1 MFHVELRQ
9 RPNVARAFNLT
20 GEALREQ
27 LVSKL
32 LAGQMFEYA
41 GHEWD
46 ARQAHVTILEG
57 PQLAPHELLLGR
69 GWSNARK
76 GGTDVTR
83 QQLEHSQSD
92 TGRRDAVDRL
102 TERILGRISAQP
114 LTLPQAV
121 SLAGDLLSGHRASER
136 LAVAELAAWELL
148 HRRRAELV
156 DGSGARIAPQDWEPI
171 LLRWETW
178 SGAQATA
185 SSISLARSDS
195 EENR

>member
-9 RPNVARAFNLT
+9 RPNVARTFNLT
-20 GEALREQ
+20 GEALRAQ
-27 LVSKL
+27 VVSKL
-32 LAGQMFEYA
+32 RSGELFEYA

-46 ARQAHVTILEG
+46 GRQAHVTILEG

-69 GWSNARK
+69 GWSNAQK
-76 GGTDVTR
+76 SGTDVTGKV
-83 QQLEHSQSD
+83 LEHSQSD
-92 TGRRDAVDRL
+92 AGRRDAIDRL

-114 LTLPQAV
+114 LTLAAAV
-121 SLAGDLLSGHRASER
+121 SLADDLLPGHRASER

-148 HRRRAELV
+148 HRGRADLV
-156 DGSGARIAPQDWEPI
+156 DGSGTAIGPQEWEQL

-185 SSISLARSDS
+185 SSISLARSAS